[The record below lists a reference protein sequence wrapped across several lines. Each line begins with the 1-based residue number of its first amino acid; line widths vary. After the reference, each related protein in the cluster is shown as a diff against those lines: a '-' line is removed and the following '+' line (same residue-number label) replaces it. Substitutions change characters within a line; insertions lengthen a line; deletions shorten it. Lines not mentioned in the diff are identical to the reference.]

1 MSNIISSFVP
11 DVKLF
16 DNIKLSTGTKET
28 TDTSKS
34 EQGSFLDM
42 LKSKM
47 DDVNNLQIASE
58 DNTQSFIKGDTNIN
72 IDQVM
77 LSGEEAKQS
86 LQLAIEVRNKLIDAF
101 QELNKTQM

>member
-1 MSNIISSFVP
+1 MSININSFVP
-11 DVKLF
+11 DSKLF
-16 DNIKLSTGTKET
+16 DNIKLGTSTNET
-28 TDTSKS
+28 SGADKS
-34 EQGSFLDM
+34 NQGSFLDM

-47 DDVNNLQIASE
+47 DDVNDLQIAS
-58 DNTQSFIKGDTNIN
+58 DNNTQAFVKGDPNVN

-101 QELNKTQM
+101 QELNKTQI

>member
-1 MSNIISSFVP
+1 MSINVNSFIP
-11 DVKLF
+11 DSKLL
-16 DNIKLSTGTKET
+16 DNIKFGADTKET
-28 TDTSKS
+28 KDTGKN

-47 DDVNNLQIASE
+47 DDVNNLQVASE
-58 DNTQSFIKGDTNIN
+58 SNTEGFIKGDANIN

-86 LQLAIEVRNKLIDAF
+86 LQLAIEVRNKIIDAF
-101 QELNKTQM
+101 QELNKTQI